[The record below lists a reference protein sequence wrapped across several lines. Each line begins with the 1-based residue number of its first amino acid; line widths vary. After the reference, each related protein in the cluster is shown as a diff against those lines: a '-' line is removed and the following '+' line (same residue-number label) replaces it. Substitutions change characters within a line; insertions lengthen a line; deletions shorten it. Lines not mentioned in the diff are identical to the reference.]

1 MVVRLRSVQKLSVS
15 DYRLTLD
22 LADNDRQAWDFGD
35 CALRIDLHDG
45 PDKHLSSPRG
55 LLRPAF
61 EPFSLSPSDPPT
73 STEARLLWDI
83 GKAARLGGRECRP
96 SRKAPAN
103 RSTGGRRVRFLWRV
117 LPLSR
122 PRGTG
127 YSRPAKSVGHS
138 EGVDDSRA
146 PLVRGTVCGPAAS
159 GLVILILGRAYYRQ
173 FLRAR

>member
-1 MVVRLRSVQKLSVS
+1 MVVRLRTVQKLSVS

-83 GKAARLGGRECRP
+83 GKAVHQYVDRVFSAGILCPFKEQ
-96 SRKAPAN
+96 AN
-103 RSTGGRRVRFLWRV
+103 DAQERT
-117 LPLSR
+117 
-122 PRGTG
+122 
-127 YSRPAKSVGHS
+127 A
-138 EGVDDSRA
+138 
-146 PLVRGTVCGPAAS
+146 
-159 GLVILILGRAYYRQ
+159 
-173 FLRAR
+173 

>member
-1 MVVRLRSVQKLSVS
+1 MQERDGTPISGGSAQQIMMVRLRTVQKLSVS

-73 STEARLLWDI
+73 STEARLLWEH
-83 GKAARLGGRECRP
+83 RQGRS
-96 SRKAPAN
+96 SR
-103 RSTGGRRVRFLWRV
+103 R
-117 LPLSR
+117 
-122 PRGTG
+122 
-127 YSRPAKSVGHS
+127 
-138 EGVDDSRA
+138 
-146 PLVRGTVCGPAAS
+146 
-159 GLVILILGRAYYRQ
+159 
-173 FLRAR
+173 